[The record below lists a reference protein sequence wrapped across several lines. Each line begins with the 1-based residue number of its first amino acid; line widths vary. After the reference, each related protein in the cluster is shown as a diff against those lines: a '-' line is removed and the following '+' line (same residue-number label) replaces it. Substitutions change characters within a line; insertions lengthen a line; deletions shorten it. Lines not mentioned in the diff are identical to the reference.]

1 MLHTLKA
8 STNVARSTW
17 LVNTGL
23 TPLDPEECKSKP
35 NGKMTKAL
43 QEAYSIATEGHDIDH
58 FKKIL
63 ADHQE
68 ESARLE
74 AEAQKKQEEAE
85 AKLAAKAEKDA
96 KAKDAA
102 ADKKK
107 KPRKSTSKVADE
119 DDVEMEDAE
128 APKSSKKRK
137 KEADSD
143 GEGPKVSIFTN
154 LPMAMIHETPG
165 LLLTHD
171 SLRRRPRLRS

>member
-1 MLHTLKA
+1 MKA
-8 STNVARSTW
+8 STDTARSTW

-23 TPLDPEECKSKP
+23 TPLDPEECNSKP
-35 NGKMTKAL
+35 SGKMTKAL

-68 ESARLE
+68 ELARIE

-85 AKLAAKAEKDA
+85 AKAAAKADKDA

-107 KPRKSTSKVADE
+107 KPRKSLKGDGE
-119 DDVEMEDAE
+119 GDVEMEDAE

-143 GEGPKVSIFTN
+143 GEGPKVSTVMS
-154 LPMAMIHETPG
+154 LPAAVTRETPC
-165 LLLTHD
+165 HN
-171 SLRRRPRLRS
+171 

>member
-1 MLHTLKA
+1 MKA
-8 STNVARSTW
+8 STDTARSTW

-23 TPLDPEECKSKP
+23 TPLDPEECNSKP
-35 NGKMTKAL
+35 SGKMTKAL

-68 ESARLE
+68 ELARIE

-85 AKLAAKAEKDA
+85 AKAAAKADKDA

-107 KPRKSTSKVADE
+107 KPRKSLKGDGE
-119 DDVEMEDAE
+119 GDVEMEDAE

-143 GEGPKVSIFTN
+143 GEGPKVSTVMS
-154 LPMAMIHETPG
+154 LPAAVTRET
-165 LLLTHD
+165 TCHN
-171 SLRRRPRLRS
+171 

>member
-1 MLHTLKA
+1 LEA
-8 STNVARSTW
+8 STDTSRSTW

-23 TPLDPEECKSKP
+23 TPLDPEECNSKP
-35 NGKMTKAL
+35 SGKMTKAL

-68 ESARLE
+68 EIARLE
-74 AEAQKKQEEAE
+74 ADAQKKQEEAE
-85 AKLAAKAEKDA
+85 AKAAAKAEKDA
-96 KAKDAA
+96 KAKDGA

-107 KPRKSTSKVADE
+107 KNNRKSTSKVNDE

-143 GEGPKVSIFTN
+143 GEGPKVSN
-154 LPMAMIHETPG
+154 YEPAYGNDQLH
-165 LLLTHD
+165 LQ
-171 SLRRRPRLRS
+171 

>member
-1 MLHTLKA
+1 MIIALHMKA
-8 STNVARSTW
+8 PTDTAHSTW

-23 TPLDPEECKSKP
+23 TPLDPEECNSKP
-35 NGKMTKAL
+35 SGKMTKAL

-68 ESARLE
+68 ELARIE

-85 AKLAAKAEKDA
+85 AKAAAKADKDA

-107 KPRKSTSKVADE
+107 KPRKSLKGNGE
-119 DDVEMEDAE
+119 DDIEMEDAE

-143 GEGPKVSIFTN
+143 GEGPKVRTAMN
-154 LPMAMIHETPG
+154 LLVAVTRETPC
-165 LLLTHD
+165 HY
-171 SLRRRPRLRS
+171 

>member
-1 MLHTLKA
+1 MRT
-8 STNVARSTW
+8 STNTARSTW

-23 TPLDPEECKSKP
+23 TPLDPEECNSKP
-35 NGKMTKAL
+35 SGKMTKAL

-68 ESARLE
+68 ELARLE

-85 AKLAAKAEKDA
+85 AKAAAKAEKDA

-107 KPRKSTSKVADE
+107 KPRKSTSKVDE

-137 KEADSD
+137 KEPDSD
-143 GEGPKVSIFTN
+143 GEGPKVSTIMN
-154 LPMAMIHETPG
+154 LPIATSHATS
-165 LLLTHD
+165 LLTYD
-171 SLRRRPRLRS
+171 SLRRHPRLRS

>member
-1 MLHTLKA
+1 LTA
-8 STNVARSTW
+8 FTNIARSTW

-23 TPLDPEECKSKP
+23 TPLDPEECNSKP
-35 NGKMTKAL
+35 SGKMTKAL
-43 QEAYSIATEGHDIDH
+43 QQAYEIATEGHDLDH

-85 AKLAAKAEKDA
+85 AKAAAKAEKDA

-102 ADKKK
+102 AADKKK
-107 KPRKSTSKVADE
+107 KPRKSNVKVTDD

-143 GEGPKVSIFTN
+143 GEGPKVSTILFPRTAIPYEFSRLVTN
-154 LPMAMIHETPG
+154 TY
-165 LLLTHD
+165 
-171 SLRRRPRLRS
+171 